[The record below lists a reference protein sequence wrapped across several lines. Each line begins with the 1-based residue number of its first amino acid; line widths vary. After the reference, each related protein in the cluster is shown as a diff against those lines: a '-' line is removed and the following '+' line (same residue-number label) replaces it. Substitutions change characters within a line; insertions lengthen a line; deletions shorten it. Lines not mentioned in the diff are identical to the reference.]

1 MPTLSEAQFKE
12 AFRPPM
18 RQLPP
23 EADPPFDFWGYIE
36 TIPVSDFAGYSC
48 HGGVSYVWEDAARE
62 FQHVML
68 NTQDK
73 NVFMV
78 VVLDLA
84 SGNVKGHRLLDLNK
98 LYTLNEI

>member
-1 MPTLSEAQFKE
+1 MPSLSETQFKE

-18 RQLPP
+18 RQLSS
-23 EADPPFDFWGYIE
+23 EADPPFDFWGYID

-48 HGGVSYVWEDAARE
+48 HGGVTYVWEDAAGE
-62 FQHVML
+62 FQHVMF
-68 NTQDK
+68 NTRDK

-84 SGNVKGHRLLDLNK
+84 SGKVKGHRLLN
-98 LYTLNEI
+98 LNELYALSEV